1 MVHINIKI
9 CGLTDTEQS
18 LAIAAMGVDAIGV
31 IGVPGSPR
39 YIDEHHRRDLFLR
52 LEHRAPD
59 VERVWVVANP
69 TDAEL
74 GQALKGKG
82 QPTIVQL
89 HGDETVERLS
99 ELRWRYGRVH
109 WWKALRLRQK
119 IDIQRMQL
127 FRDEADALLLD
138 AWSPKHLGGT
148 GYHLPIDW
156 LDNIPPGSNW
166 WLAGGIAAEYIHN
179 ILARVQP
186 MGIDASSRL
195 ETRPGWKDLARVQ
208 DLVDTVRAYTS

>member
-1 MVHINIKI
+1 MVHINLKI

-138 AWSPKHLGGT
+138 AWSRRRSHVAPADRT
-148 GYHLPIDW
+148 W
-156 LDNIPPGSNW
+156 
-166 WLAGGIAAEYIHN
+166 
-179 ILARVQP
+179 
-186 MGIDASSRL
+186 
-195 ETRPGWKDLARVQ
+195 T
-208 DLVDTVRAYTS
+208 T